1 MFLSGVSLGMC
12 LVSPQKPRSP
22 TKTALLVLFGT
33 YQLFETPTS
42 FFIAQ
47 GSLRLY
53 VLVFIDVYSNV
64 QVK

>member
-1 MFLSGVSLGMC
+1 MFGIPAETSQM
-12 LVSPQKPRSP
+12 SP

-33 YQLFETPTS
+33 CQLFETLIS

-64 QVK
+64 KVK